1 MTLREF
7 TFIGVSTSQSAAVRL
22 FPAWTS
28 ELGVDDV
35 HLVGCDLPVGAE
47 GQRYRDLVER
57 IKRDD
62 RAVGAL
68 ITTHKIDLFEACRD
82 LFDEVD
88 AYADLCQETSCL
100 ARRGGMLVAFAT
112 DPVSSRRAF
121 DDFHGGQAAG
131 EVLCLGGGGSATA
144 ITVQLIERRLASR
157 ITVVDRSPDRLAR
170 IRGVHQR
177 VDPGASVRYVENGD
191 PIINDRLVAE
201 LPASSLVINA
211 TGLGKDLPGS
221 PLSGRALFPEDGYA
235 WDVNYRGDLRFLR
248 QARAQSQ
255 TRRLHVE
262 DGWRYFIHG
271 WAVVMGQV
279 FDIDVEGELTDRLA
293 AIAESERPACPRGS
307 V

>member
-1 MTLREF
+1 M
-7 TFIGVSTSQSAAVRL
+7 STTQSAAVEL
-22 FPAWTS
+22 FPAWAR

-47 GQRYRDLVER
+47 GQRYRDVVKR

-62 RAVGAL
+62 RTVGAL
-68 ITTHKIDLFEACRD
+68 ITTHKIDLFETCRD

-88 AYADLCQETSCL
+88 AYAGLCQETSCL
-100 ARRGGMLVAFAT
+100 ARRGGRLVALAT

-121 DDFHGGQAAG
+121 DDFHGDEAAG

-170 IRGVHQR
+170 IRGVHRR
-177 VDPGASVRYVENGD
+177 VDAGASVRYVENGD
-191 PIINDRLVAE
+191 PITNDRLVAE

-211 TGLGKDLPGS
+211 TGLGKDVPGS
-221 PLSGRALFPEDGYA
+221 PLTDRAVFPEDGYA

-248 QARAQSQ
+248 QAWAQSK
-255 TRRLHVE
+255 TRRLRVE

-293 AIAESERPACPRGS
+293 AIAESGRPAS
-307 V
+307 Q

>member
-1 MTLREF
+1 M
-7 TFIGVSTSQSAAVRL
+7 STAQSAAVRL
-22 FPAWTS
+22 FPAWAK
-28 ELGVDDV
+28 EFGVDDV

-47 GQRYRDLVER
+47 ERRYRDVVDR
-57 IKRDD
+57 IKRND
-62 RAVGAL
+62 RAAGAL

-82 LFDEVD
+82 LFDDVD
-88 AYADLCQETSCL
+88 AYAGLCEETSCL
-100 ARRGGMLVAFAT
+100 AKRGSRLVAFAT

-121 DDFHGGQAAG
+121 DDFHGSQAAG
-131 EVLCLGGGGSATA
+131 DVLCLGGGGSATA

-170 IRGVHQR
+170 IRAVHQR
-177 VDPGASVRYVENGD
+177 VGAGASVDYVENGD
-191 PIINDRLVAE
+191 PITNDRLVGE

-221 PLSGRALFPEDGYA
+221 PITGRAVFPEDGYA
-235 WDVNYRGDLRFLR
+235 WDVNYRGDLSFLR

-271 WAVVMGQV
+271 WAVVMGHV
-279 FDIDVEGELTDRLA
+279 FDINVEGELTDRLS
-293 AIAESERPACPRGS
+293 AIAESERPESDR
-307 V
+307 

>member
-1 MTLREF
+1 M
-7 TFIGVSTSQSAAVRL
+7 STAQSAAVRL
-22 FPAWTS
+22 FPAWAK
-28 ELGVDDV
+28 ELGVDNV

-47 GQRYRDLVER
+47 ERRYRDVVDR

-82 LFDEVD
+82 LFDDVD
-88 AYADLCQETSCL
+88 AYAGLCEETSCL
-100 ARRGGMLVAFAT
+100 AKRGSRLVAFAT

-121 DDFHGGQAAG
+121 DDFHGSQAAG
-131 EVLCLGGGGSATA
+131 DVLCLGGGGSATA

-170 IRGVHQR
+170 IRAVHQR
-177 VDPGASVRYVENGD
+177 VGAGASVDYVENGD
-191 PIINDRLVAE
+191 PITNDRLVGE

-221 PLSGRALFPEDGYA
+221 PITGRAVFPEDGYA
-235 WDVNYRGDLRFLR
+235 WDVNYRGDLSFLR

-255 TRRLHVE
+255 TRHLHIE

-271 WAVVMGQV
+271 WAVVMGHV
-279 FDIDVEGELTDRLA
+279 FDINVEGELTDRLS
-293 AIAESERPACPRGS
+293 AIAESERPESDR
-307 V
+307 

>member
-1 MTLREF
+1 M
-7 TFIGVSTSQSAAVRL
+7 STAQSAAVRL
-22 FPAWTS
+22 FPAWAK
-28 ELGVDDV
+28 EFGVDDV

-47 GQRYRDLVER
+47 ERRFRDVVDR

-82 LFDEVD
+82 LFDDVD
-88 AYADLCQETSCL
+88 AYAGLCEETSCL
-100 ARRGGMLVAFAT
+100 AKRGSRLVAFAT

-121 DDFHGGQAAG
+121 DDFHGSQAAG
-131 EVLCLGGGGSATA
+131 DVLCLGGGGSATA
-144 ITVQLIERRLASR
+144 ITVQLIEGRLASR

-170 IRGVHQR
+170 IRAVHQR
-177 VDPGASVRYVENGD
+177 VGAGASVDYVENGD
-191 PIINDRLVAE
+191 PITNDRLVGE

-221 PLSGRALFPEDGYA
+221 PITGRAVFPEDGYA
-235 WDVNYRGDLRFLR
+235 WDVNYRGDLSFLR

-255 TRRLHVE
+255 TRHLHIE

-271 WAVVMGQV
+271 WAVVMGHV
-279 FDIDVEGELTDRLA
+279 FDINVEGELTDRLS
-293 AIAESERPACPRGS
+293 AIAESERPESDR
-307 V
+307 

>member
-1 MTLREF
+1 M
-7 TFIGVSTSQSAAVRL
+7 RL
-22 FPAWTS
+22 FPAWAK

-35 HLVGCDLPVGAE
+35 NLVGCDLPVGADR
-47 GQRYRDLVER
+47 QRYRGVVDR

-82 LFDEVD
+82 LFDDVD
-88 AYADLCQETSCL
+88 AYAGLCQETSCL
-100 ARRGGMLVAFAT
+100 AKRGGRLVAFAT

-157 ITVVDRSPDRLAR
+157 ITVVDRSPERLAR

-177 VDPGASVRYVENGD
+177 VDAGASVDYVENED
-191 PIINDRLVAE
+191 PTTNDRLVGD

-211 TGLGKDLPGS
+211 TGLGKDRPGS
-221 PLSGRALFPEDGYA
+221 PLTDHAVFPEDGYA

-255 TRRLHVE
+255 TRRLRVE

-279 FDIDVEGELTDRLA
+279 FDVDVEGELTDRLA
-293 AIAESERPACPRGS
+293 AIADNERHVS
-307 V
+307 

>member
-1 MTLREF
+1 
-7 TFIGVSTSQSAAVRL
+7 VRL
-22 FPAWTS
+22 FPAWAR
-28 ELGVDDV
+28 ELGVNDV

-57 IKRDD
+57 IKHDD

-100 ARRGGMLVAFAT
+100 ARRGGTLVAYAT

-121 DDFHGGQAAG
+121 DDFHGGKAAG

-144 ITVQLIERRLASR
+144 ITVQLLERGVASR

-177 VDPGASVRYVENGD
+177 VDAAASVNYVENGD
-191 PIINDRLVAE
+191 PITNDRLVAE
-201 LPASSLVINA
+201 LPARSQVINA

-221 PLSGRALFPEDGYA
+221 PLTDKAVFPEDGYA

-255 TRRLHVE
+255 TRRLRVE

-279 FDIDVEGELTDRLA
+279 FDVEVEGELTDRLA
-293 AIAESERPACPRGS
+293 AIAESERPASPRDS
-307 V
+307 A

>member
-1 MTLREF
+1 M
-7 TFIGVSTSQSAAVRL
+7 STAQSAAVRL
-22 FPAWTS
+22 FPAWAK
-28 ELGVDDV
+28 EFGVDDV

-47 GQRYRDLVER
+47 ERRYRDVVDR

-82 LFDEVD
+82 LFDDVD
-88 AYADLCQETSCL
+88 AYAGLCEETSCL
-100 ARRGGMLVAFAT
+100 AKRGSRLVAFAT

-121 DDFHGGQAAG
+121 DDFHGSQAAG
-131 EVLCLGGGGSATA
+131 DVLCLGGGGSATA
-144 ITVQLIERRLASR
+144 ITVQLIEGRLASR

-170 IRGVHQR
+170 IRAVHQR
-177 VDPGASVRYVENGD
+177 VGAGASVDYVENGD
-191 PIINDRLVAE
+191 PITNDRLVGE

-221 PLSGRALFPEDGYA
+221 PITGRAVFPEDGYA
-235 WDVNYRGDLRFLR
+235 WDVNYRGDLSFLR

-255 TRRLHVE
+255 TRHLHIE

-271 WAVVMGQV
+271 WAVVMGHV
-279 FDIDVEGELTDRLA
+279 FDINVEGELTDRLS
-293 AIAESERPACPRGS
+293 AIAESERPESDR
-307 V
+307 

>member
-1 MTLREF
+1 M
-7 TFIGVSTSQSAAVRL
+7 STAQSAAVRL
-22 FPAWTS
+22 FPAWAK
-28 ELGVDDV
+28 EFGVDDV

-47 GQRYRDLVER
+47 GRRYRDVVDR

-82 LFDEVD
+82 LFDDVD
-88 AYADLCQETSCL
+88 AYAGLCEETSCL
-100 ARRGGMLVAFAT
+100 AKRGSRLVAFAT

-121 DDFHGGQAAG
+121 DDFHGSQAAG
-131 EVLCLGGGGSATA
+131 DVLCLGGGGSATA

-170 IRGVHQR
+170 IRAVHQR
-177 VDPGASVRYVENGD
+177 VGAGASVDYVENGD
-191 PIINDRLVAE
+191 PITNDRLVGE

-221 PLSGRALFPEDGYA
+221 PITGRAVFPEDGYA
-235 WDVNYRGDLRFLR
+235 WDVNYRGDLSFLR

-255 TRRLHVE
+255 TRHLHIE

-271 WAVVMGQV
+271 WAVVMGHV
-279 FDIDVEGELTDRLA
+279 FDINVEGELTDRLS
-293 AIAESERPACPRGS
+293 AIAESERPESDR
-307 V
+307 

>member
-1 MTLREF
+1 
-7 TFIGVSTSQSAAVRL
+7 VSTAQSAAVRL
-22 FPAWTS
+22 FPAWAR

-47 GQRYRDLVER
+47 VQRYRGVVER

-68 ITTHKIDLFEACRD
+68 VTTHKIDLFEACRD

-88 AYADLCQETSCL
+88 AYAGLCQETSCL
-100 ARRGGMLVAFAT
+100 ARRGGRLVAFAT

-121 DDFHGGQAAG
+121 DDFHGGQFAG

-144 ITVQLIERRLASR
+144 ITVQLIDRRLASR

-177 VDPGASVRYVENGD
+177 VDAGASVDYVENDD
-191 PIINDRLVAE
+191 PITNDRLVAE
-201 LPASSLVINA
+201 LPAGSLVINA

-221 PLSGRALFPEDGYA
+221 PLTDRAVFPEHGYA

-248 QARAQSQ
+248 QARAQSR
-255 TRRLHVE
+255 TRRLRVE

-293 AIAESERPACPRGS
+293 AIAASERPASLRGS
-307 V
+307 A